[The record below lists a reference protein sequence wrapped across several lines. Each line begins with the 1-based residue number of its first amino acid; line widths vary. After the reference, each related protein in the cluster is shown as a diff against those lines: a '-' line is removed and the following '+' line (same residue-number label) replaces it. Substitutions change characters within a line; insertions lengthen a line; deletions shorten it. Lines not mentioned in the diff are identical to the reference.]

1 MKLTSLIKESI
12 DDKAADLWNKYK
24 GRIYNDP
31 QVMNP
36 KNIAVAVLTDPLW
49 AIKWIEDWASKNDD
63 EYEHP
68 DDFPPK
74 DKALEAI
81 KEYVRENL
89 RITTKQ
95 MDALNKVYKR
105 VSEDLFKKD

>member
-68 DDFPPK
+68 VK
-74 DKALEAI
+74 VKKNIILKKI
-81 KEYVRENL
+81 NL
-89 RITTKQ
+89 G
-95 MDALNKVYKR
+95 
-105 VSEDLFKKD
+105 KKKLMNLQISLKMIGQ

>member
-49 AIKWIEDWASKNDD
+49 AIKWIEDWAEKNHLISPS
-63 EYEHP
+63 EK
-68 DDFPPK
+68 PPF
-74 DKALEAI
+74 EEQIREVIRREI
-81 KEYVRENL
+81 KSLKN
-89 RITTKQ
+89 
-95 MDALNKVYKR
+95 
-105 VSEDLFKKD
+105 SH